1 MVRILAA
8 VDEYKDEMP
17 SHGMENARRI
27 RGLILL
33 LRYSGMRIS
42 DAVNCS
48 TDRIEGNRLF
58 LYTRKTGVPVNT
70 ILPEFEPGW
79 INVASG
85 ERTTIRVGRQRFR
98 ERTPV
103 TPRTLASACTEQQ

>member
-8 VDEYKDEMP
+8 ADEYEDEMP

-33 LRYSGMRIS
+33 LRYSGTRIS

-70 ILPEFEPGW
+70 ILSELEPGW
-79 INVASG
+79 ING
-85 ERTTIRVGRQRFR
+85 ERTTIRVGRQRCR
-98 ERTPV
+98 ERTAV